1 MGELRRYPLGA
12 GGIVTRVIEGGEP
25 DAPAV
30 LFIHGMGARADRWT
44 LNLGAAADAGFRAVA
59 LDLPG
64 HGFATKG
71 TGPAYSVGGYATF
84 VVGALGLLPVGPDLA
99 KGMAASLGRQTP
111 RAISEKLQFVVGDH
125 SIVSA
130 SWIFEESMVNT
141 SPGAEEGLRKL
152 AEYVVS
158 RLDEDLVGPRLAV
171 LEPAPHV
178 QLVWGAIDRPVPL
191 DLGVRASERYGWPLR
206 VIDGAGHVVYR
217 ERADEFNDVLL
228 GFLGVS

>member
-71 TGPAYSVGGYATF
+71 TGPDYSVGGYATF
-84 VVGALGLLPVGPDLA
+84 VVDALDALGIPSASVVGTSLGANVAGEVACREPERVRALLLVGALGLLPVGPDLA

-141 SPGAEEGLRKL
+141 SPCA
-152 AEYVVS
+152 S
-158 RLDEDLVGPRLAV
+158 RRRTSSSYGGRST
-171 LEPAPHV
+171 
-178 QLVWGAIDRPVPL
+178 GRC
-191 DLGVRASERYGWPLR
+191 RSTSASGHRSAT
-206 VIDGAGHVVYR
+206 AGR
-217 ERADEFNDVLL
+217 S
-228 GFLGVS
+228 G